1 MPKKTNG
8 GSNGGNNHP
17 LHDVMIADDQHPD
30 FVGGLVD
37 DGDALAPQA
46 FTPVP
51 DAPPLPPLPPGG
63 GPFPRPDLPVPGLPR
78 PDLPFPQPG
87 RWPPLNFCTA
97 VSGRYVLATAPVLSP
112 VPRPGPIG
120 PVPRLPGPAIPLNLM
135 RMTVRVDVDR
145 FFPQQRISVEL
156 FNLFPRRS
164 SHVIA
169 DVTSDQCL
177 GYNNRRIQA
186 TISYRDGD
194 TFPGTTLL
202 FEARRGRGVGY
213 GSYRLTVSGG
223 GAATRSYDL
232 EFESS
237 FFDSVEFEV
246 DRVSNAGTPVTSVNT
261 AAHPNRPADL
271 PAETL
276 GLDTI
281 YQRAGFAASMSAN
294 ANVIPVGEAGAN
306 GTWSDAEMH
315 NAMVT
320 HWSRFANNPK
330 WAMWVLYAARHD
342 QGRSLGGVM
351 FDDIGP
357 NHRQGTA
364 IFTDSFIQD
373 APAGDANAAAWRQRM
388 VFWTAV
394 HEMGHAFN
402 LAHSWQKALGTP
414 QAPGDPWIPLA
425 NEPEARSFMNY
436 PYNVAGGQAAFFAN
450 FRYRFSD
457 GELRFMRHAPRRFV
471 QMGNANWFVNHNFE
485 APESLPQTGHW
496 KLAIRPNRA
505 KNRFA
510 FLEPVKLELKLT
522 NASGVPLA
530 VDHDLLSD
538 GRHISLMVAKK
549 GGRARMWAPFMT
561 RCEQHDAGT
570 LAPGQSLYGQHFAGA
585 TTSGWLIDEP
595 GLYQVQAAVD
605 IGGDIVVSNVLE
617 IMVGTP
623 AGAEEERIAPDWFT
637 EDVARVLA
645 FSGAP
650 ALATATNTVREL
662 VERAPQSAAAIH
674 GGLALSSPMLRN
686 FKVLSDGEAPELRVI
701 KANLDAGVKAQI
713 DLLTR
718 APDTAAETLGHID
731 YFGALDGLAA
741 TLKDEGDA
749 KRASDVLTKSVATM
763 KARSVLK
770 SVIDKAERALA
781 RMK

>member
-1 MPKKTNG
+1 MPRKTNG
-8 GSNGGNNHP
+8 NGGHNGGHTP
-17 LHDVMIADDQHPD
+17 TDLLISEDQHPD
-30 FVGGLVD
+30 FVAGRVD
-37 DGDALAPQA
+37 DGSPQA

-51 DAPPLPPLPPGG
+51 DGPIPQPPPLGGPL
-63 GPFPRPDLPVPGLPR
+63 PFPRPDLPMPGLPR
-78 PDLPFPQPG
+78 PEPFPFPD
-87 RWPPLNFCTA
+87 RFPPINLCAA
-97 VSGRYVLATAPVLSP
+97 VSGRYRLVQPVIGPVLP
-112 VPRPGPIG
+112 GPMLPGPIG
-120 PVPRLPGPAIPLNLM
+120 RPVPVPSIPLNLM

-177 GYNNRRIQA
+177 GYNNRRVTA

-194 TFPGTTLL
+194 AFPGTTLV
-202 FEARRGRGVGY
+202 FEARRTTGLRY
-213 GSYRLTVSGG
+213 GMYRLTVSGG
-223 GAATRSYDL
+223 GAVTRSYDL
-232 EFESS
+232 EFESTY
-237 FFDSVEFEV
+237 FDSVEFEI
-246 DRVSNAGTPVTSVNT
+246 DRVSNAGTPVTSINT
-261 AAHPNRPADL
+261 GTHPNRPADL
-271 PAETL
+271 PVETL
-276 GLDTI
+276 ELTTV
-281 YQRAGFAASMSAN
+281 YQRAGFAAYYSPG
-294 ANVIPVGEAGAN
+294 ANVIPVSGAAAN

-320 HWSRFANNPK
+320 HWSRFANKPQ
-330 WAMWVLYAARHD
+330 WALWVLFAARHD

-388 VFWTAV
+388 VFWTAA

-402 LAHSWQKALGTP
+402 LAHSWQKALGV
-414 QAPGDPWIPLA
+414 AGGGPGDPWIPLA

-436 PYNVAGGQAAFFAN
+436 PFRVSGGQASFFAD
-450 FRYRFSD
+450 FRFRFTDS
-457 GELRFMRHAPRRFV
+457 ELRFLRHAPRRFV

-485 APESLPQTGHW
+485 APDALPQSGRW

-505 KNRFA
+505 QNRFA

-522 NASGVPLA
+522 NAGSEQQA
-530 VDHDLLSD
+530 VEHDLLSD
-538 GRHISLMVAKK
+538 GKHISLLIARK
-549 GGRARMWAPFMT
+549 GGKARLWAPFMT
-561 RCEQHDAGT
+561 RCERHEGGS

-605 IGGDIVVSNVLE
+605 IDGDIVVSNVLE
-617 IMVGTP
+617 IIVGTP
-623 AGAEEERIAPDWFT
+623 AGAEEERMAPDWFT

-645 FSGAP
+645 FSGVP
-650 ALATATNTVREL
+650 ELARATDTVREL
-662 VERAPQSAAAIH
+662 VERSPASAAAIH

-686 FKVLSDGEAPELRVI
+686 FKVLGDGDAPELKVI
-701 KANLDAGVKAQI
+701 SADLDAGVKAQI
-713 DLLTR
+713 DLLTK
-718 APDTAAETLGHID
+718 APDKAAETLGHID
-731 YFGALDGLAA
+731 YFGALDSLAT
-741 TLKDEGDA
+741 TLKDEGDT
-749 KRASDVLTKSVATM
+749 KRAGDVMTKSVATM
-763 KARSVLK
+763 KARNVLK

-781 RMK
+781 RLK